1 MDIFLTNNLTNKKE
15 QFIPNDSKNIGM
27 YVCGPTVYDDPHI
40 GNARPLVI
48 FDILFK
54 ILKNNFSKVTYVR
67 NITDIDDKIIQ
78 KSIEKDIS
86 YRELGE
92 NVWKEF
98 VVAHENLNCLE
109 PDIEP
114 RATAYIPE
122 IVQYIEKL
130 IQNGFGYVT
139 SSGVYYDV
147 SKFENYLDLSGRS
160 IEEVRTGTRVETED
174 DKKRAEDFALW
185 KFSKDDEPSWDSP
198 WGDGRPGWHIEC
210 STMISE
216 TLGNTIDF
224 HCGGID
230 LIFPHHENEIAQSKG
245 VNTEENFVNYWLH
258 NGMLNLSGK
267 KMSKSDG
274 NVKLLNEYIDEYS
287 GEVVRFFF
295 LRAHYRS
302 PQEFSE
308 QLLQEAKK
316 TLSNLTEFT
325 KDVLAEPND
334 NDLVDIFVKCMND
347 DMNTPKLLG
356 EIFQKIKDT
365 NGLDQ
370 ENTIKIK
377 QTVKFIFG
385 ILGFDLKTSKQKIV
399 DERVLSEFF
408 QKYNIKF
415 NDIDSAMSDFR
426 DKREK
431 LRNNKQYGE
440 ADKMREDL
448 LEIGIVINDGEN
460 VGWYWKNS

>member
-1 MDIFLTNNLTNKKE
+1 MLNLYNSLTKKQE
-15 QFIPNDSKNIGM
+15 EIRIDKDDVRI
-27 YVCGPTVYDDPHI
+27 YLCGPTVQSSPHL
-40 GNARPLVI
+40 GHGRSAVV
-48 FDILFK
+48 FDFFVRYLKYLNYSVLF
-54 ILKNNFSKVTYVR
+54 VR
-67 NITDIDDKIIQ
+67 NITDIDDKIIE
-78 KSIEKDIS
+78 KSNEKNIS
-86 YRELGE
+86 YRDLGE
-92 NVWKEF
+92 KVWKEF
-98 VVAHENLNCLE
+98 DLAHENLNCLV
-109 PDIEP
+109 PDMEP

-122 IVQYIEKL
+122 IIQYIEKL

-139 SSGVYYDV
+139 NSGVYYDV
-147 SKFENYLDLSGRS
+147 SKFENYLELSGRS

-185 KFSKDDEPSWDSP
+185 KLSKEDEPSWDSP

-245 VNTEENFVNYWLH
+245 VYTNENFANYWLH

-308 QLLQEAKK
+308 QLLQETKK

-325 KDVLAEPND
+325 KGVVAKPND
-334 NDLVDIFVKCMND
+334 NDLIDIFVKCMND
-347 DMNTPKLLG
+347 DINTPKLLG

-365 NGLDQ
+365 NNLDQ

-377 QTVKFIFG
+377 QTVKFIFE
-385 ILGFDLKTSKQKIV
+385 ILGFELKTSEQNIV
-399 DERVLSEFF
+399 DEKLLSEFF
-408 QKYNIKF
+408 RKYNIKF
-415 NDIDSAMSDFR
+415 NDIESAMNDFSE
-426 DKREK
+426 KREG
-431 LRNNKQYGE
+431 LRKNKQYGE

-448 LEIGIVINDGEN
+448 LEIGIVMNDGEN